1 MLILPPDADGGSD
14 REIVA
19 ALRRHYPR
27 LGAAVLVIDG
37 STVMVAG
44 RASTP
49 GASARP
55 ATRFSWEGGNLTLI
69 DENCTLELRT
79 EEEPS

>member
-37 STVMVAG
+37 PTVMVAG

-49 GASARP
+49 GASAR
-55 ATRFSWEGGNLTLI
+55 TGKN
-69 DENCTLELRT
+69 
-79 EEEPS
+79 